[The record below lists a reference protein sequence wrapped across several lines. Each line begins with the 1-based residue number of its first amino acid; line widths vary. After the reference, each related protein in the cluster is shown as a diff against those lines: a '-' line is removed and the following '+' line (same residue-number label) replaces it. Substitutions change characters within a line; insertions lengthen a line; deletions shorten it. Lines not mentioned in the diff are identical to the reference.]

1 MSMTSLLR
9 HPVPDSDVLPHP
21 DPVLAAVGRV
31 EGDVR
36 EVRHELHHALAVRL
50 HPSLPRGGCSQ
61 TMRLYHIMK
70 LPQTKFFF
78 VLQSRRV
85 QSMRDTNA

>member
-21 DPVLAAVGRV
+21 DPVLAAIGRV

-61 TMRLYHIMK
+61 IMRLYHEAPTNKVFLCI
-70 LPQTKFFF
+70 TK
-78 VLQSRRV
+78 
-85 QSMRDTNA
+85 